1 MTTNKIGHRNEYKAV
16 VSAEEYQSAQTMQFV
31 QKIYEGDMKNFVSML
46 IDNRMLSSTDYEELL
61 KQWKEG
67 ERENE

>member
-1 MTTNKIGHRNEYKAV
+1 
-16 VSAEEYQSAQTMQFV
+16 
-31 QKIYEGDMKNFVSML
+31 MKNFVSML
-46 IDNRMLSSTDYEELL
+46 IDNKMLSSTDYEELL